1 MKTKYILI
9 FYIYLKDF
17 LKEKHYLIISCLKLT
32 TNSNKSCLIIQN

>member
-17 LKEKHYLIISCLKLT
+17 LKEKHYLIISCLNS
-32 TNSNKSCLIIQN
+32 NSNKSCLIIQN